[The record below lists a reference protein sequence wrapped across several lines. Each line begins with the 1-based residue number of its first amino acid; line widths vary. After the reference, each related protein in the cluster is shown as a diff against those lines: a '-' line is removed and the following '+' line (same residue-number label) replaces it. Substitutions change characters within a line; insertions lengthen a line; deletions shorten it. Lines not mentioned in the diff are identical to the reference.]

1 MKSDSDKPATVTKP
15 EAQGTLAATACSADS
30 SEKTWTFVSLVAL
43 AVTIVCIITGNGNS
57 AIAAS
62 IIFATSIYGYE
73 HRT

>member
-1 MKSDSDKPATVTKP
+1 MTNDNRKTEDVIGSPPATF
-15 EAQGTLAATACSADS
+15 SADS
-30 SEKTWTFVSLVAL
+30 SEKTWTFVSLAAL
-43 AVTIVCIITGNGNS
+43 AVTIVCIITSNGNS